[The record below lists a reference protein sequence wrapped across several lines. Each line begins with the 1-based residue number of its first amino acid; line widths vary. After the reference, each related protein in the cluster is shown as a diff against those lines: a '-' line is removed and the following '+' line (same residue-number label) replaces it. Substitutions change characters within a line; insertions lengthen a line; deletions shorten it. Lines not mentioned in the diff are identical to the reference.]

1 MEDWNIS
8 IKQQL
13 VTHSSGST
21 FKFNG
26 RPGSTDYGISP
37 SFKGNHLSALDQVQ
51 MIRKASTLY
60 EEAFQ
65 SKHANQLSS
74 PKRLSS
80 SNRLSSSKRLN
91 NVNA

>member
-37 SFKGNHLSALDQVQ
+37 SFNGSTFSALEQAQ
-51 MIRKASTLY
+51 LIRTAAELY
-60 EEAFQ
+60 QQTVKEVLSLQ
-65 SKHANQLSS
+65 SDTA
-74 PKRLSS
+74 
-80 SNRLSSSKRLN
+80 
-91 NVNA
+91 VAG

>member
-13 VTHSSGST
+13 VTHSSGSI

-37 SFKGNHLSALDQVQ
+37 SFGSSNFSALEQAQ
-51 MIRKASTLY
+51 LIRTAAEVY
-60 EEAFQ
+60 QNAFKGLLHFD
-65 SKHANQLSS
+65 SETTTTG
-74 PKRLSS
+74 
-80 SNRLSSSKRLN
+80 
-91 NVNA
+91 

>member
-13 VTHSSGST
+13 VTHSSGSI

-37 SFKGNHLSALDQVQ
+37 SFKGSTFSALEQAQ
-51 MIRKASTLY
+51 LIRTAAEIYQNAVKEVISLQAKATI
-60 EEAFQ
+60 AG
-65 SKHANQLSS
+65 
-74 PKRLSS
+74 
-80 SNRLSSSKRLN
+80 
-91 NVNA
+91 

>member
-26 RPGSTDYGISP
+26 QPGSTDYGISP
-37 SFKGNHLSALDQVQ
+37 SFKSKNLSVLEQAQL
-51 MIRKASTLY
+51 IRIASNLY
-60 EEAFQ
+60 QDAVKKGR
-65 SKHANQLSS
+65 S
-74 PKRLSS
+74 
-80 SNRLSSSKRLN
+80 LN
-91 NVNA
+91 TADNVA

>member
-1 MEDWNIS
+1 MEDWKVS

-37 SFKGNHLSALDQVQ
+37 SFAGSSLSALEQAQ
-51 MIRKASTLY
+51 LIRGAA
-60 EEAFQ
+60 EAYQKTF
-65 SKHANQLSS
+65 KELLAAL
-74 PKRLSS
+74 PE
-80 SNRLSSSKRLN
+80 
-91 NVNA
+91 ATFAD